1 MDFLSTGFLGV
12 VLLMGG
18 QVGLPLGLPPLSED
32 PVLSRVA
39 PDDCLLYFSWSGVAE
54 PDAKSKNQTEQML
67 AEPEMK
73 QFIETVGKALGAA
86 IRKGAPATPQ
96 GQVLG
101 QNGPK
106 LIRALFTHRAAIVI
120 SKIEIGPH
128 GPNVLGGAIINAG
141 DDTEELKTAL
151 ETIEKVLSPANAAA
165 TQKWHR
171 LPTPTDGPQFDWA
184 FQDKYLIIGV
194 GPGMA
199 DSIAVRATSNEV
211 KTPEWLAALKRKLP
225 VERVSTV
232 FYLNANKARQAAAPL
247 LGEPDFKAMLEALGI
262 ANIRSIAAVSG
273 LEGAGCLSKTW
284 IETDA
289 EPSGLLGVFGPEPL
303 KAADLATIPKD
314 ASFAA
319 AARMNLSK
327 LFDAAVEGSKKV
339 RPDAPVAELAKIEAM
354 LGFELKKDLLDTLGD
369 TWCVYNSP
377 GEGGLLVTGL
387 TIVAPVKD
395 RDRLAKTN
403 DRLLELAR
411 VTAGPAS
418 PTIKET
424 KFRGERI
431 FYLSGAGND
440 SLPFLPAWC
449 ISDTHLILS
458 LSPQNIRA
466 FLARDRTSGSLA
478 DLPAVADR
486 LKSSDAVALAYQD
499 TAGMLKIT
507 YPVMQILVTLGFSEI
522 GREGIDLD
530 SSVLPSLASIVR
542 HVEPG
547 VGVLV
552 REKKGLVYTSRQSL
566 PVNMSVPILFE
577 VATFFGFEMP
587 IAAPIPQPAADPL
600 VQPQAV
606 PVDRA
611 SDSPP
616 AKSADLTPK
625 SDSASP
631 PKKE

>member
-18 QVGLPLGLPPLSED
+18 QVGLPLGLPPLPED

-54 PDAKSKNQTEQML
+54 PYAKSKNQTEQML

-73 QFIETVGKALGAA
+73 QFVETVGNALGAA

-106 LIRALFTHRAAIVI
+106 LFRALFTHRAAIAI

-128 GPNVLGGAIINAG
+128 GPNVFGGAIINTG
-141 DDTEELKTAL
+141 NETDELKTAL
-151 ETIEKVLSPANAAA
+151 ETIEKVISPANAAA

-171 LPTPTDGPQFDWA
+171 LPTPVDGPQFDWA
-184 FQDKYLIIGV
+184 FHGKYLIIGV
-194 GPGMA
+194 GPGSA
-199 DSIAVRATSNEV
+199 DSIAVRAASSEV
-211 KTPEWLAALKRKLP
+211 KTPEWLAAIKRKLR

-232 FYLNANKARQAAAPL
+232 FYFNVKKAREAAALL
-247 LGEPDFKAMLEALGI
+247 LGEPDVKATLEVLGI

-289 EPSGLLGVFGPEPL
+289 EPSGLLAVIGPEPI

-319 AARMNLSK
+319 AARLNLSK
-327 LFDAAVEGSKKV
+327 LFDATVEGSKKV
-339 RPDAPVAELAKIEAM
+339 SPDVPAAELAKIEAM

-377 GEGGLLVTGL
+377 GEGGLLITGL
-387 TIVAPVKD
+387 TVVAPVKD

-403 DRLLELAR
+403 DRLLELAH
-411 VTAGPAS
+411 VNAGPAS

-431 FYLSGAGND
+431 FYLAATGSD
-440 SLPFLPAWC
+440 FQPFLPAWC
-449 ISDTHLILS
+449 TSDTHLILS

-466 FLARDRTSGSLA
+466 FLARDRKSGSLA
-478 DLPAVADR
+478 DVPAVAER
-486 LKSSDAVALAYQD
+486 LKSSDSVALTYQD

-552 REKKGLVYTSRQSL
+552 REKKGLVYTSRKSL
-566 PVNMSVPILFE
+566 PVNMSVPVLFE

-611 SDSPP
+611 ADSPP
-616 AKSADLTPK
+616 GKSADLTPK
-625 SDSASP
+625 ADSPAP